1 MNVVLH
7 TQIRSSLQDNITF
20 ANHHCSRPPIGNTSP
35 PFDPP
40 GALINLA
47 SKGDSLQKS
56 HHHGQAIAPWR
67 SQPEGSIITV
77 QGDLR
82 DLHVE
87 LLTAHRVSDREKPA
101 AVGRAER
108 LS

>member
-1 MNVVLH
+1 MLRKVCRVLWAGSPRRPGLRK
-7 TQIRSSLQDNITF
+7 IL
-20 ANHHCSRPPIGNTSP
+20 SRLDAAGA
-35 PFDPP
+35 FDPNQ
-40 GALINLA
+40 LCTHQSS

-56 HHHGQAIAPWR
+56 HHHGQAIAPWW

>member
-1 MNVVLH
+1 MLFYTLKFVLPYRTTLH
-7 TQIRSSLQDNITF
+7 LPIIT
-20 ANHHCSRPPIGNTSP
+20 SIGNTSP

>member
-1 MNVVLH
+1 L
-7 TQIRSSLQDNITF
+7 
-20 ANHHCSRPPIGNTSP
+20 SRLDAAGA
-35 PFDPP
+35 FDPNQ
-40 GALINLA
+40 LCTHQSS

-56 HHHGQAIAPWR
+56 HHHGQAIAPWW